1 MRAQNQARVREAAVS
16 ISLEELLAIG
26 RGNLLDFGSRRSK
39 GTQGGPL
46 QSPLRGRGM
55 EFEESRPYSPGDDA
69 RHMDWR
75 VTARTGHAYSKLFRE
90 ERERPV
96 YLWLD
101 LRASMWFAT
110 HGSFKS
116 VQAARIAALLAW
128 SAVRRG
134 DRIGG
139 MIFSG
144 GGIHEEFR
152 PVNGSGSAVRLLRH
166 IANVSAG
173 GSDHGDGADAARKAL
188 SRLEHV
194 NRPGQLL
201 FFISDFRNLGS
212 DCDASFSRLA
222 RHNDLVFVYLY
233 DLLEAELPPP
243 GAYRVGYGGDVID
256 LRVDADLATGYAEQ
270 HRQRLQALRQ
280 RAMSCRGRII
290 TVCSSDDA
298 LETVRAGWL
307 GGRGK

>member
-1 MRAQNQARVREAAVS
+1 MLAQAGERETGAAVA
-16 ISLEELLAIG
+16 IDLAELLAIG
-26 RGNLLDFGSRRSK
+26 SGRLLDLGSRRSK
-39 GTQGGPL
+39 GAQGGPL
-46 QSPLRGRGM
+46 LSPLRGRGM

-75 VTARTGHAYSKLFRE
+75 VTARTGQAYSKLFRE

-101 LRASMWFAT
+101 LRAPMWFAT

-134 DRIGG
+134 DRVGG
-139 MIFSG
+139 MVFSG
-144 GGIHEEFR
+144 VGHEEFR
-152 PVNGSGSAVRLLRH
+152 PMSGSGGAVRLLRH
-166 IANVSAG
+166 LAQAPRDRTEEGRAV
-173 GSDHGDGADAARKAL
+173 AAEKAL

-201 FFISDFRNLGS
+201 FFVSDFRNLGKA
-212 DCDASFSRLA
+212 CDASFSRLA
-222 RHNDLVFVYLY
+222 RHNDMVFVYLY

-243 GAYRVGYGGDVID
+243 GDYRVGYGSEIMD
-256 LRVDADLATGYAEQ
+256 LQVDPAFAEDYAER
-270 HRQRLQALRQ
+270 HRQKLRELRN
-280 RAMSCRGRII
+280 RAISCRGRLV
-290 TVCSSDDA
+290 TVCGGDDA
-298 LETVRAGWL
+298 LETMRTAWSG
-307 GGRGK
+307 GGRL